1 MKRNVNKTKL
11 VKRILDEIGAIGDSP
26 PYNWKRMVDERLLQ
40 EGVDPSK
47 VNSYAIRHRA
57 AKESHDLRQV
67 VVQPVTS
74 KSQQVVSQ
82 KFPTVDEIRTTLQ
95 PLMELKNLIKKVG
108 GKDNLLRYLDLVD
121 KFSI

>member
-26 PYNWKRMVDERLLQ
+26 PYNWKRMVDERLRQ
-40 EGVDPSK
+40 EGIDPRK

-57 AKESHDLRQV
+57 AKELHDLKQV
-67 VVQPVTS
+67 TDQPIIS
-74 KSQQVVSQ
+74 KSQQVVSRN
-82 KFPTVDEIRTTLQ
+82 FPTVDEIRTTIQ
-95 PLMELKNLIKKVG
+95 PLVELRNLIRKVG
-108 GKDNLLRYLDLVD
+108 GKDNFLRYLDLVD